1 MEIELTELQR
11 QVDNQIEQR
20 LSRICRTEWE
30 KVNLIK
36 GNRRKKTVPVTYSQ
50 TVNDLLELRQ
60 MLYNGTDPEAIA
72 ATLNSGDI
80 DYKFR
85 KA

>member
-11 QVDNQIEQR
+11 QVDNQIEER
-20 LSRICRTEWE
+20 LARICRAEWE

-36 GNRRKKTVPVTYSQ
+36 GKMRKKRAPVTYSQ

-60 MLYNGTDPEAIA
+60 MLYNGTDPEAIS
-72 ATLNSGDI
+72 ATLNSGNI